1 MSYIGCIWERENTQ
15 LLCLLQISFSSNH
28 HAYKMFAYLKRQIRS
43 VFLLKRSSLSV
54 NLIIHSLSVRHNW
67 QTIELVFPR
76 TFDTIDLLMGKLMLT
91 RFNYQVYLATSI
103 LFPYFLCLKLL
114 VWFLY
119 LSLKGVSAKSKYKIF
134 YLCLHH

>member
-28 HAYKMFAYLKRQIRS
+28 HAYKMFAYLKRQIRLAFS
-43 VFLLKRSSLSV
+43 TIIQKKRSSLSV

-103 LFPYFLCLKLL
+103 LFPYFSCLKSL

-119 LSLKGVSAKSKYKIF
+119 LSLKGVSAKSK
-134 YLCLHH
+134 